1 MSEEY
6 KEVVDTGVEETQVEG
21 SNEEY
26 EYVDLLTDDG
36 TFSEEWRNSL
46 PDDLGKHSI
55 WQKYTTPED
64 LAKGAIHSQ
73 SLTGKKLQE
82 LMESDD
88 PEMVQQR
95 NEVLGVPDSADEY
108 ELYMPEGHEITE
120 ADEESLSEFAEVA
133 HALNLS
139 NEQANA
145 LIEYETLRNQ
155 MSGEQAEIN
164 SELVADNAEA
174 ELREVWTGDDYDY
187 NLSRVAECLDFLD
200 LGHLKDDPKL
210 GNDPQF
216 IMALHEKIVPLI
228 QEDAIIASKNES
240 AATIEDQLVEVE
252 SRMHAHPNNHDSEYQ
267 LMTKEYGVLLQK
279 KAKLQY

>member
-6 KEVVDTGVEETQVEG
+6 EEVVDTGVEETQVEG
-21 SNEEY
+21 LNEEY

-46 PDDLGKHSI
+46 PDDLGNHSI

-88 PEMVQQR
+88 PEMVTQR
-95 NEVLGVPDSADEY
+95 NEILGVPDSADEY

-120 ADEESLSEFAEVA
+120 ADEESLSEFAEIA